1 MKTRVLSAIIGIP
14 LLLGIIYAGGF
25 YIQGFFIIL
34 GLVALFEFYR
44 MMSVASFVPVKI
56 PGYLLL
62 ILFML
67 SPLCLEQLPEVILL
81 LLIPILF
88 YAVFYYPKVNIN
100 SIALSFF
107 GAFYIGFLLSFGLR
121 MADLRYSFWIILLS
135 LLLTW
140 ASDIGGYFAGT
151 IWGKHKMAPLLS
163 PNKTWEGSIGGVIL
177 TILVPFVFAYF
188 SEFTSLGFAYA
199 LLLGITASI
208 AAQIGD
214 LFMSSVKRNFGVKD
228 TGNILP
234 GHGGVLD
241 RFDSY
246 LLVLPIVYYF
256 YIYII

>member
-1 MKTRVLSAIIGIP
+1 MRTRVLSAIVGIT
-14 LLLGIIYAGGF
+14 LLLGIIYAGGL
-25 YIQGFFIIL
+25 YIQGFFIGL
-34 GLVALFEFYR
+34 GLLALYEFYR
-44 MMSVASFVPVKI
+44 MMAAASFSAVKI

-62 ILFML
+62 IVLML
-67 SPLCLEQLPEVILL
+67 SPLYPEQLLVVILL
-81 LLIPILF
+81 LLIPVIC

-107 GAFYIGFLLSFGLR
+107 GAFYIGFLLSFAIR
-121 MADLRYSFWIILLS
+121 MTDLRYSFWIILLS
-135 LLLTW
+135 FLLTW

-177 TILVPFVFAYF
+177 TLLVSFVFIYLF
-188 SEFTSLGFAYA
+188 EFASLGYAYA
-199 LLLGITASI
+199 LLLGITASV
-208 AAQIGD
+208 AAQVGD
-214 LFMSSVKRNFGVKD
+214 LFMSSVKRTFGVKD

-246 LLVLPIVYYF
+246 LMVLPIVYYF